1 MSVNVNTVYQ
11 RVLAITNKEQRGYI
25 TPQEFNY
32 MANQAQLDIFE
43 QYFYDSNQF
52 ARIPGNSTEYS
63 DMLDIL
69 EEKIS
74 LFEVSKVS
82 DTEPSGNAV
91 NDADLIYLKSN
102 GYFTIPSSL
111 YRLGTVLYNNVEAEQ
126 VNKKDYLY
134 ITKSPL
140 SKPTND
146 FPIYIKDDNGIKIY
160 GASVIG
166 AEDSTD
172 ANQDEHNP
180 LVSYNYIKTPANVN
194 WAYDSTTGLY
204 DSGNSTNFELH
215 ASEETEL
222 VIKILALAGIVL
234 KDPGLYQI
242 GSAEE
247 VKSVQQEKA

>member
-1 MSVNVNTVYQ
+1 MSVDVNTVYQ

-32 MANQAQLDIFE
+32 MANQAQLDILE
-43 QYFYDSNQF
+43 QYFYDLNQF
-52 ARIPGNSTEYS
+52 ARLPGNSTEYS

-74 LFEVSKVS
+74 LFEKAGATVTGGTTLPS
-82 DTEPSGNAV
+82 DV
-91 NDADLIYLKSN
+91 
-102 GYFTIPSSL
+102 
-111 YRLGTVLYNNVEAEQ
+111 YRLGSILYNNIDAEHITQ
-126 VNKKDYLY
+126 KDWLY
-134 ITKSPL
+134 IKKSPL
-140 SKPTND
+140 SQPSNNFPVYLRDSETNA
-146 FPIYIKDDNGIKIY
+146 IKVY
-160 GASVIG
+160 A
-166 AEDSTD
+166 DSIT
-172 ANQDEHNP
+172 ANETAD
-180 LVSYNYIKTPANVN
+180 VTCNYIKTPIAVE
-194 WAYDSTTGLY
+194 WAYDNTTGLY

-247 VKSVQQEKA
+247 TKSVQQEKA

>member
-43 QYFYDSNQF
+43 QYFYDLNQF
-52 ARIPGNSTEYS
+52 ARLPGNSTEYS

-74 LFEVSKVS
+74 LFEKVGATVTGGITLPS
-82 DTEPSGNAV
+82 DV
-91 NDADLIYLKSN
+91 
-102 GYFTIPSSL
+102 
-111 YRLGTVLYNNVEAEQ
+111 YRLGSVLYNGTDAEHITQ
-126 VNKKDYLY
+126 KDWLY
-134 ITKSPL
+134 IKKSPL
-140 SKPTND
+140 SKPSNNFPVYLRDSETNA
-146 FPIYIKDDNGIKIY
+146 IKVY
-160 GASVIG
+160 A
-166 AEDSTD
+166 DSIA
-172 ANQDEHNP
+172 ANETAD
-180 LVSYNYIKTPANVN
+180 VTCNYIKTPANAQ
-194 WAYDSTTGLY
+194 WAYDNTTGLY

-222 VIKILALAGIVL
+222 VIKILAMAGIVL

>member
-43 QYFYDSNQF
+43 QYFYDLNQF
-52 ARIPGNSTEYS
+52 ARLPGNSTEYS

-74 LFEVSKVS
+74 LFEKVGITVTGGITLPS
-82 DTEPSGNAV
+82 DV
-91 NDADLIYLKSN
+91 
-102 GYFTIPSSL
+102 
-111 YRLGTVLYNNVEAEQ
+111 YRLGSILYNGTDAEYITQ
-126 VNKKDYLY
+126 KDWLY
-134 ITKSPL
+134 IKKSPL
-140 SKPTND
+140 SQPSND
-146 FPIYIKDDNGIKIY
+146 FPVYLR
-160 GASVIG
+160 
-166 AEDSTD
+166 DSETD
-172 ANQDEHNP
+172 AIKVYADSITANETSD
-180 LVSYNYIKTPANVN
+180 VTCNYIKTPANAN
-194 WAYDSTTGLY
+194 WAYDNTTGLY

-222 VIKILALAGIVL
+222 VIKILAMAGIVL

>member
-43 QYFYDSNQF
+43 QYFYDLNQF
-52 ARIPGNSTEYS
+52 ARLPGNSTEYS

-74 LFEVSKVS
+74 LFEKVGATVTGGITLPS
-82 DTEPSGNAV
+82 DV
-91 NDADLIYLKSN
+91 
-102 GYFTIPSSL
+102 
-111 YRLGTVLYNNVEAEQ
+111 YRLGSVLYNGIDAEHITQ
-126 VNKKDYLY
+126 KDWLY
-134 ITKSPL
+134 IKKSPL
-140 SKPTND
+140 SKPSND
-146 FPIYIKDDNGIKIY
+146 FPVYLRDSETNAIKVY
-160 GASVIG
+160 A
-166 AEDSTD
+166 DSIT
-172 ANQDEHNP
+172 ANEIAD
-180 LVSYNYIKTPANVN
+180 VTCNYIKTPANAD
-194 WAYDSTTGLY
+194 WAYDNTTGLY

-222 VIKILALAGIVL
+222 VIKILAMAGIVL

>member
-1 MSVNVNTVYQ
+1 MSVNINTVYQ

-43 QYFYDSNQF
+43 QYFYDLNQF

-74 LFEVSKVS
+74 LFETNGTV
-82 DTEPSGNAV
+82 TSGT
-91 NDADLIYLKSN
+91 DLPADLYRLGSVMYNGIEAEHVTQKDWIYLKS
-102 GYFTIPSSL
+102 
-111 YRLGTVLYNNVEAEQ
+111 
-126 VNKKDYLY
+126 
-134 ITKSPL
+134 SPL
-140 SKPTND
+140 SQPSND
-146 FPIYIKDDNGIKIY
+146 FPIYIRNTAGIKVY
-160 GASVIG
+160 A
-166 AEDSTD
+166 DSLTV
-172 ANQDEHNP
+172 NKTSN
-180 LVSYNYIKTPANVN
+180 VTCNYVKTPTSAS

-215 ASEETEL
+215 ESEETEL
-222 VIKILALAGIVL
+222 VIKILAMAGIIL

-242 GSAEE
+242 GSTEDARN
-247 VKSVQQEKA
+247 VQQEKA

>member
-43 QYFYDSNQF
+43 QYFYDLNQF
-52 ARIPGNSTEYS
+52 ARLPGNSTEYS

-74 LFEVSKVS
+74 LFEKVGVTVTGGITLPS
-82 DTEPSGNAV
+82 DV
-91 NDADLIYLKSN
+91 
-102 GYFTIPSSL
+102 
-111 YRLGTVLYNNVEAEQ
+111 YRLGSILYNGTDAEHITQ
-126 VNKKDYLY
+126 KDWLY
-134 ITKSPL
+134 IKKSPL
-140 SKPTND
+140 SQPSNN
-146 FPIYIKDDNGIKIY
+146 FPIYLRDSETNAIKVY
-160 GASVIG
+160 A
-166 AEDSTD
+166 DSIT
-172 ANQDEHNP
+172 ANETAD
-180 LVSYNYIKTPANVN
+180 VTCNYIKTPADAQ
-194 WAYDSTTGLY
+194 WAYDNTTGLY
-204 DSGNSTNFELH
+204 DSGNSTDFELH

-222 VIKILALAGIVL
+222 VIKILAMAGIVL

>member
-63 DMLDIL
+63 DILDIL

-74 LFEVSKVS
+74 LFEKVGAAVTGGITLPS
-82 DTEPSGNAV
+82 DV
-91 NDADLIYLKSN
+91 
-102 GYFTIPSSL
+102 
-111 YRLGTVLYNNVEAEQ
+111 YRLGSILYNSIDAEHITQ
-126 VNKKDYLY
+126 KDWLY
-134 ITKSPL
+134 IKKSPL
-140 SKPTND
+140 SQPSND
-146 FPIYIKDDNGIKIY
+146 FPVYLRDSETNAIKVY
-160 GASVIG
+160 A
-166 AEDSTD
+166 DSIT
-172 ANQDEHNP
+172 ANETAD
-180 LVSYNYIKTPANVN
+180 VTCNYIKTPADAA
-194 WAYDSTTGLY
+194 WAYDNTTGLY

>member
-1 MSVNVNTVYQ
+1 MSVDVNTVYQ

-43 QYFYDSNQF
+43 QYFYDLNQF
-52 ARIPGNSTEYS
+52 ARLPGNSTEYS

-74 LFEVSKVS
+74 LFEKAGATVTGGITLPS
-82 DTEPSGNAV
+82 DV
-91 NDADLIYLKSN
+91 
-102 GYFTIPSSL
+102 
-111 YRLGTVLYNNVEAEQ
+111 YRLGSILYNNIDAEHITQ
-126 VNKKDYLY
+126 KDWLY
-134 ITKSPL
+134 IKKSPL
-140 SKPTND
+140 SQPSNNFPVYLRDSETNA
-146 FPIYIKDDNGIKIY
+146 IKVY
-160 GASVIG
+160 A
-166 AEDSTD
+166 DSIT
-172 ANQDEHNP
+172 ANETAD
-180 LVSYNYIKTPANVN
+180 VTCNYIKTPIAVE
-194 WAYDSTTGLY
+194 WAYDNTTGLY

-247 VKSVQQEKA
+247 TKSVQQEKA

>member
-43 QYFYDSNQF
+43 QYFYDLNQF
-52 ARIPGNSTEYS
+52 ARLPGNSTEYS

-74 LFEVSKVS
+74 LFEKVGATVTGGITLPS
-82 DTEPSGNAV
+82 DV
-91 NDADLIYLKSN
+91 
-102 GYFTIPSSL
+102 
-111 YRLGTVLYNNVEAEQ
+111 YRLGSVLYNGIDAEHITQ
-126 VNKKDYLY
+126 KDWLY
-134 ITKSPL
+134 IKKSPL
-140 SKPTND
+140 SQPSND
-146 FPIYIKDDNGIKIY
+146 FPVYLRDSETNAIKVY
-160 GASVIG
+160 A
-166 AEDSTD
+166 DSIT
-172 ANQDEHNP
+172 ANETAD
-180 LVSYNYIKTPANVN
+180 VTCNYIKTPANAN
-194 WAYDSTTGLY
+194 WAYDNTTGLY

-222 VIKILALAGIVL
+222 VVKILALAGIVL

-247 VKSVQQEKA
+247 VKNVQQEKA

>member
-43 QYFYDSNQF
+43 QYFYDLNQF
-52 ARIPGNSTEYS
+52 ARLPGNSTEYS

-74 LFEVSKVS
+74 LFEKVGATVTGGITLPS
-82 DTEPSGNAV
+82 DV
-91 NDADLIYLKSN
+91 
-102 GYFTIPSSL
+102 
-111 YRLGTVLYNNVEAEQ
+111 YRLGSILYNGIDAEHITQ
-126 VNKKDYLY
+126 KDWLY
-134 ITKSPL
+134 IKKSPL
-140 SKPTND
+140 SQPSND
-146 FPIYIKDDNGIKIY
+146 FPVYLR
-160 GASVIG
+160 
-166 AEDSTD
+166 DSETD
-172 ANQDEHNP
+172 AIKVYADSITANETSN
-180 LVSYNYIKTPANVN
+180 VTCNYIKTPANAN
-194 WAYDSTTGLY
+194 WAYDGVTGLY

-222 VIKILALAGIVL
+222 VIKILAMAGIVL

>member
-43 QYFYDSNQF
+43 QYFYDLNQF
-52 ARIPGNSTEYS
+52 ARLPGNSTEYS

-74 LFEVSKVS
+74 LFEKVGATVTGGITLPS
-82 DTEPSGNAV
+82 DV
-91 NDADLIYLKSN
+91 
-102 GYFTIPSSL
+102 
-111 YRLGTVLYNNVEAEQ
+111 YRLGSVLYNGIDAEHITQ
-126 VNKKDYLY
+126 KDWLY
-134 ITKSPL
+134 IKKSPL
-140 SKPTND
+140 SQPSND
-146 FPIYIKDDNGIKIY
+146 FPVYLRDSETNAIKVY
-160 GASVIG
+160 A
-166 AEDSTD
+166 DSIT
-172 ANQDEHNP
+172 ANETAD
-180 LVSYNYIKTPANVN
+180 VTCNYIKTPANAD
-194 WAYDSTTGLY
+194 WAYDNTTGLY

-222 VIKILALAGIVL
+222 VIKILAMAGIVL

>member
-43 QYFYDSNQF
+43 QYFYDLNQF
-52 ARIPGNSTEYS
+52 ARLPGNSTEYS

-74 LFEVSKVS
+74 LFEKVGATVTGGITLPS
-82 DTEPSGNAV
+82 DV
-91 NDADLIYLKSN
+91 
-102 GYFTIPSSL
+102 
-111 YRLGTVLYNNVEAEQ
+111 YRLGSVLYNGIDAEHITQ
-126 VNKKDYLY
+126 KDWLY
-134 ITKSPL
+134 IKKSPL
-140 SKPTND
+140 SQPSND
-146 FPIYIKDDNGIKIY
+146 FPVYLRDSETNAIKVY
-160 GASVIG
+160 A
-166 AEDSTD
+166 DSIT
-172 ANQDEHNP
+172 ANETAD
-180 LVSYNYIKTPANVN
+180 VTCNYIKTPADAE
-194 WAYDSTTGLY
+194 WAYDNTTGLY

-222 VIKILALAGIVL
+222 VIKILAMAGIVL

>member
-43 QYFYDSNQF
+43 QYFYDLNQF
-52 ARIPGNSTEYS
+52 ARLPGNSTEYS

-74 LFEVSKVS
+74 LFEKVGATVTGGITLPS
-82 DTEPSGNAV
+82 DV
-91 NDADLIYLKSN
+91 
-102 GYFTIPSSL
+102 
-111 YRLGTVLYNNVEAEQ
+111 YRLGSILYNGIDAEHITQ
-126 VNKKDYLY
+126 KNWLY
-134 ITKSPL
+134 IKKSPL
-140 SKPTND
+140 SQPSND
-146 FPIYIKDDNGIKIY
+146 FPVYLRDSETNAIKVY
-160 GASVIG
+160 A
-166 AEDSTD
+166 DSITANKTTD
-172 ANQDEHNP
+172 
-180 LVSYNYIKTPANVN
+180 VTCNYIKTPAEVK
-194 WAYDSTTGLY
+194 WGYDATTGLY
-204 DSGNSTNFELH
+204 DSDSAKTTHFELH

-222 VIKILALAGIVL
+222 VVKILALAGIVL

-247 VKSVQQEKA
+247 VKNVQQEKA

>member
-43 QYFYDSNQF
+43 QYFYDLNQF
-52 ARIPGNSTEYS
+52 ARLPGNSTEYS

-74 LFEVSKVS
+74 LFEKVDATVTGGITLPS
-82 DTEPSGNAV
+82 DV
-91 NDADLIYLKSN
+91 
-102 GYFTIPSSL
+102 
-111 YRLGTVLYNNVEAEQ
+111 YRLGSILYNGIDAEHITQ
-126 VNKKDYLY
+126 KDWLY
-134 ITKSPL
+134 IKKSPL
-140 SKPTND
+140 SQPSND
-146 FPIYIKDDNGIKIY
+146 FPIYLRDSETNAIKVY
-160 GASVIG
+160 A
-166 AEDSTD
+166 DSIT
-172 ANQDEHNP
+172 ANETAG
-180 LVSYNYIKTPANVN
+180 VTCNYIKTPAEVK
-194 WAYDSTTGLY
+194 WGYDTTTGLY
-204 DSGNSTNFELH
+204 DSDSAKTTHFELH

-222 VIKILALAGIVL
+222 VVKILALAGIVL

-247 VKSVQQEKA
+247 VKNVQQEKA